1 MWRKMEMQ
9 MFLFKMAQAL
19 TKLPMLGTTGANE
32 DQNNYANKEW
42 YTKIVEPIA
51 NALNLVLGP
60 ILILLGSA
68 GAIYAIVLG
77 VNLSRAESSDKRE
90 EAKKRLI
97 NFVIG
102 IVAAIVL
109 LILLKLVVENIN
121 PILGWITPDG
131 HGVSEPAQ

>member
-1 MWRKMEMQ
+1 MQ
-9 MFLFKMAQAL
+9 MYLFKMAQLL
-19 TKLPMLGTTGANE
+19 TGLRPMMGEGESYQT
-32 DQNNYANKEW
+32 QNW
-42 YTKIVEPIA
+42 YVKIVAPIA
-51 NALNLVLGP
+51 NALNIALGP

-102 IVAAIVL
+102 IVAAVL
-109 LILLKLVVENIN
+109 LLVLLKLVVDNIDT
-121 PILGWITPDG
+121 IIEWVTPDTIKSLPTQ
-131 HGVSEPAQ
+131 SE